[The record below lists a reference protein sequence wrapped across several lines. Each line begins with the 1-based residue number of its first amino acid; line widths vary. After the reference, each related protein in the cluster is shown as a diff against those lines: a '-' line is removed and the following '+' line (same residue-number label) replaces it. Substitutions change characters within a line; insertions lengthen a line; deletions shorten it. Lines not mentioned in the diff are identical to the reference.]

1 MEFIKDILSEYV
13 TDEDKLNEVVDK
25 LNKENPKHFI
35 PKAKYNETSEAL
47 KVTKEQLES
56 QKSMVEELSNKAE
69 SVEEYE
75 SKLSEWKTKYDELE
89 QTSQSKIANITK
101 KTQLKE
107 FLLENNAHKDAID
120 LLIDKYSE
128 EVEIDN
134 DSIKDADKLIEK
146 IKEERGGLFINS
158 TQNSDVK
165 NDNNTQNN
173 RQKPLSEMSVEEYAE
188 YYKQRE
194 EKRKDF

>member
-1 MEFIKDILSEYV
+1 MNWLKDLLKEHV
-13 TDEDKLNEVVDK
+13 AEDKLDGVIEGFKKESPKYVMPKERFNEVNDELK
-25 LNKENPKHFI
+25 L
-35 PKAKYNETSEAL
+35 
-47 KVTKEQLES
+47 TKEQLAS
-56 QKSMVEELSNKAE
+56 NKGLVEELTTKAN
-69 SVEEYE
+69 SLEEYE
-75 SKLSEWKTKYDELE
+75 TKLSEWKAKYDELE

-107 FLLENNAHKDAID
+107 FLLENNAHKDALD

-165 NDNNTQNN
+165 NDNNKQTN
-173 RQKPLSEMSVEEYAE
+173 RQKALSEMSAEEYAE
-188 YYKQRE
+188 YFKQRE